1 MLLTFVH
8 SSLTNVVVSY
18 TLSPGPSACISF
30 WDYHL
35 YSLRLQEFG
44 EAVQVVVP
52 HQMRSA
58 LEGWEEARP
67 VYQGQWLRFGG
78 RKPVHTRDI

>member
-8 SSLTNVVVSY
+8 SSLTTWLHVVVSY
-18 TLSPGPSACISF
+18 TLSPGPCISF
-30 WDYHL
+30 GDYHL
-35 YSLRLQEFG
+35 HSSGLQEFG

-58 LEGWEEARP
+58 LEGWEEVHP
-67 VYQGQWLRFGG
+67 THQGQWLRFGWQW
-78 RKPVHTRDI
+78 